1 MSRETFIFWVFP
13 VCPFLSFSTLCN
25 EINKSANFC
34 PECLGGGHQ
43 IMRATVVDSYT
54 AVCCAF
60 YTSLVV
66 PGRRVW
72 SQSEK
77 EEIFIQKVAFPG
89 DQEMLSTK
97 RAYERSY

>member
-25 EINKSANFC
+25 EINTSDNFC
-34 PECLGGGHQ
+34 HECVRGGHQ
-43 IMRATVVDSYT
+43 IIRATVVDSYT
-54 AVCCAF
+54 AVYYASHTF
-60 YTSLVV
+60 LVV

-72 SQSEK
+72 SMSEK
-77 EEIFIQKVAFPG
+77 DKIFIQKVAFPG

-97 RAYERSY
+97 RAYERSF